1 MVLLQGISNEAL
13 ALSLFVD
20 GVASRLPV
28 SFTLANVSQVCA
40 VLASVVRIH
49 MFSHPKRES

>member
-1 MVLLQGISNEAL
+1 MALLQGISNEAL
-13 ALSLFVD
+13 DLSLFVD

-40 VLASVVRIH
+40 VLASVVKIH
-49 MFSHPKRES
+49 IFPHPQHES

>member
-1 MVLLQGISNEAL
+1 MALLQGISNEAL